1 MHIKTEHDWYM
12 AGISRKNRVNTDY
25 LVPGGGIA
33 GVSALRE
40 CGSLGISAIGF
51 EAASLIGGRI
61 RTLNKR
67 SSTGHPINLG
77 AEFGHG
83 DKMRELVQTVGLTPI
98 KHPSDGLAYI
108 DGEFHPLLPLLDI
121 LSDIHAR
128 AKAHLSGGGKDVTI
142 ERFITVLQRTEP
154 ELLRGNSSHLFLQLI
169 RNDYASR
176 VSELGVGGFLAPEV
190 DGYSQNFRI
199 KEGYSEFIRRLAE
212 GTDLRTNHVVR
223 AIIRH
228 RNRVDVLT
236 NRGVFS
242 GNVAVVCL
250 PVGVLQAGDVHFDPD
265 LSKEKTEAIHS
276 INPGMATKIALSFH
290 RTQQGTTFWPQGT
303 PLLATSLAS
312 QLWWPTGW
320 GYDEGRHYFLSC
332 LVGGAGTERFDGG
345 DPHRAALTQ
354 LAHMFGRKPV
364 FSKADA
370 QHFVKSWH
378 KDPYIKGG
386 YSSIRAG
393 TDHAAVLQELR
404 RPEDDVNPQI
414 VFGGEYVSE
423 HPSTVHMARRSG
435 IDAVHRAVNARGHG
449 GC

>member
-1 MHIKTEHDWYM
+1 MRMMGDM
-12 AGISRKNRVNTDY
+12 AGTSRKNRMNADFQI
-25 LVPGGGIA
+25 LGGGMAGIA
-33 GVSALRE
+33 ALRE
-40 CGSLGISAIGF
+40 CGRLGISAIGH

-83 DKMRELVQTVGLTPI
+83 AEMLELVQTLGLTPI
-98 KHPSDGLAYI
+98 RHPSDGLAYI
-108 DGEFHPLLPLLDI
+108 DGEFHPLLPLLTILDDI
-121 LSDIHAR
+121 RERAR
-128 AKAHLSGGGKDVTI
+128 AYLSCGGKDVTI
-142 ERFITVLQRTEP
+142 ERFITRLQRSEP
-154 ELLRGNSSHLFLQLI
+154 GVLRGNPAHLFLQLI

-190 DGYSQNFRI
+190 DGYAENFRV
-199 KEGYSEFIRRLAE
+199 KEGYTELIRRLAE
-212 GTDLRTNHVVR
+212 GADLRTNHVVR
-223 AIIRH
+223 AIIRY
-228 RNRVDVLT
+228 RDRVDVLT

-242 GNVAVVCL
+242 GNAAVVCL
-250 PVGVLQAGDVHFDPD
+250 PVGVLQAGDVLFDPV
-265 LSKEKTEAIHS
+265 LSKEKTEAIHA

-332 LVGGAGTERFDGG
+332 LVGGAGTQRFDAG
-345 DPHRAALTQ
+345 DPHRVALAQ

-370 QHFVKSWH
+370 QHYVKSWH
-378 KDPYIKGG
+378 TDPLIKGG

-393 TDHAAVLQELR
+393 TDHAAVLEELR
-404 RPEDDVNPQI
+404 RPEDDDNPQM

-435 IDAVHRAVNARGHG
+435 IDAVHRAVNARSG
-449 GC
+449 GWC